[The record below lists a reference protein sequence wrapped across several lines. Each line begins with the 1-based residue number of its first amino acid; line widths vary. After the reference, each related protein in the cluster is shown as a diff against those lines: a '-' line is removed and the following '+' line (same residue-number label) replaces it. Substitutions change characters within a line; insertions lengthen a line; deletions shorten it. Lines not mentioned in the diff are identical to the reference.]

1 MSDRQVVHIIA
12 RVTEDNYIQIE
23 GVYHSQDTAFKL
35 LSDLQEANDEVE
47 WELFSERVY
56 E

>member
-1 MSDRQVVHIIA
+1 MKGQEVHIIA

-23 GVYHSQDTAFKL
+23 GVYTSYDKASKIL
-35 LSDLQEANDEVE
+35 ADLQEADDEVE

-56 E
+56 D